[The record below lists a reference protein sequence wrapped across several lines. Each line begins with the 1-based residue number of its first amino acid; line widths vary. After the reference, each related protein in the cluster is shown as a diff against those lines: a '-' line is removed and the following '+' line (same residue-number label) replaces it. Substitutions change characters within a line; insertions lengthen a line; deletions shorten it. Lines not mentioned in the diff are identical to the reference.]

1 MRCTKDAA
9 KGYSLNCQS
18 GAGQFF
24 HHTERDARTRPSRMA
39 DERRGVL
46 STARVRK
53 TRANTFSRAVRPTSY
68 PQVCISWGEGT
79 RGSAGLVL
87 FLPMFCLGQE
97 RRSPKTISSEE
108 AYLRRSTRT
117 SRPISL
123 AKEVPPRRERG
134 LILLPHVLSYP
145 GTPRQAWNEVKLIVT
160 PGAGTSSRVSRLA
173 EPMSQA

>member
-1 MRCTKDAA
+1 MLRCATSNSSPCCCRRACSYRLVVLLALEWDTNPTRDIELRPQEGPYSPCSRSAAALSFWCVCRADKHGWVRPMRCTKDAA

-53 TRANTFSRAVRPTSY
+53 TRANTLSRAVRPTSY
-68 PQVCISWGEGT
+68 PQVCISWGEDA

-87 FLPMFCLGQE
+87 FLATFCH
-97 RRSPKTISSEE
+97 
-108 AYLRRSTRT
+108 
-117 SRPISL
+117 SR
-123 AKEVPPRRERG
+123 
-134 LILLPHVLSYP
+134 
-145 GTPRQAWNEVKLIVT
+145 
-160 PGAGTSSRVSRLA
+160 
-173 EPMSQA
+173 